1 MSETGERQG
10 DAAHAKTT
18 GADGVWGPA
27 TFDATTPLE
36 FVVAAPGAPVTHIYR
51 SPLPRSFDKL
61 DLRPAAALAKE
72 DAGAAAVVR
81 MDRPRGYFG
90 LPRDIVLLDG
100 KQPAD
105 IPPGVPAV
113 WHTTLRLAAVED
125 RPIIGEFNEER
136 IVARAWPAN
145 DGHMTIM
152 ELTG

>member
-1 MSETGERQG
+1 
-10 DAAHAKTT
+10 
-18 GADGVWGPA
+18 
-27 TFDATTPLE
+27 
-36 FVVAAPGAPVTHIYR
+36 
-51 SPLPRSFDKL
+51 
-61 DLRPAAALAKE
+61 
-72 DAGAAAVVR
+72 

-100 KQPAD
+100 KEPAD

-113 WHTTLRLAAVED
+113 WHTTLRLTTVED

-136 IVARAWPAN
+136 IVARPWPAK